1 MSLNCILDCILTV
14 YSAWIAMACA
24 VRSTASVRCLC
35 VGLFLQ
41 FCLHLGEAQCD
52 TYHIQCRDVVQA
64 LGGIIQ
70 CPRILWGGAN
80 MVALC
85 NGTSGTRKAV
95 RMSLLANTDKQDQYF
110 IRLGDMLSNAA
121 TEGPPIKKFLA
132 LFKAASEEGL
142 QDRRLVRESEYDGEA
157 KWRDE
162 FQLRPLVF
170 PPAMPTAACKLCVPL
185 ENAMPVF
192 DQSGNLIAEMKHEII
207 IGVNVMKEVLGSVED
222 VLSFLSRVDLLILLV
237 GYHCDLRL
245 MAKRGH
251 LHDAHS
257 GNVLVIV
264 GDDHRSDHHV
274 DFRWHD
280 FGESYDITDH
290 PPERR
295 SELRDHV
302 QAFTTRIVMAMNST
316 APGLAVELKSAAFLC
331 FKVEVFTY
339 NIGSMLECLGQRA
352 LQFATT
358 IVKSH
363 NLDTQQKRKFLEK
376 VSSGFAESEMTSLWR
391 DYFSSGRSFVSFW
404 LAVRWVRWKWDKI
417 SLVFESA
424 NQQFANSLFSHLCVL
439 LCVFNVGIFG
449 ALERCSGTS
458 TSPKPVWVRQVQE
471 DTRQSTCHCWR
482 IDYLCRFM

>member
-1 MSLNCILDCILTV
+1 
-14 YSAWIAMACA
+14 MACA

-110 IRLGDMLSNAA
+110 IRFGDMLSNAA
-121 TEGPPIKKFLA
+121 TEGPPIKNFLA

-192 DQSGNLIAEMKHEII
+192 DQSRNLIAEMKHEII

-331 FKVEVFTY
+331 SKVEVFTY

-404 LAVRWVRWKWDKI
+404 LAVRWVRWK
-417 SLVFESA
+417 
-424 NQQFANSLFSHLCVL
+424 
-439 LCVFNVGIFG
+439 
-449 ALERCSGTS
+449 
-458 TSPKPVWVRQVQE
+458 
-471 DTRQSTCHCWR
+471 
-482 IDYLCRFM
+482 

>member
-1 MSLNCILDCILTV
+1 
-14 YSAWIAMACA
+14 MACA

-121 TEGPPIKKFLA
+121 TEGPPIKNFLA

-192 DQSGNLIAEMKHEII
+192 DQSRNLIAEMKHEII

-331 FKVEVFTY
+331 SKVEVFTY

-404 LAVRWVRWKWDKI
+404 LAVRWVRWK
-417 SLVFESA
+417 
-424 NQQFANSLFSHLCVL
+424 
-439 LCVFNVGIFG
+439 
-449 ALERCSGTS
+449 
-458 TSPKPVWVRQVQE
+458 
-471 DTRQSTCHCWR
+471 
-482 IDYLCRFM
+482 

>member
-1 MSLNCILDCILTV
+1 
-14 YSAWIAMACA
+14 MACA
-24 VRSTASVRCLC
+24 VRSAASVRCVC

-41 FCLHLGEAQCD
+41 FCLHVCEAQCD
-52 TYHIQCRDVVQA
+52 TFHIQCRDVMQA
-64 LGGIIQ
+64 LEGVIQ

-85 NGTSGTRKAV
+85 NGTSGTKKAV
-95 RMSLLANTDKQDQYF
+95 RMSLLANTGKQDQYI
-110 IRLGDMLSNAA
+110 IRVGDMLSNAA
-121 TEGPPIKKFLA
+121 KEIPPINNIIKIVLP
-132 LFKAASEEGL
+132 LFKAASENGL
-142 QDRRLVRESEYDGEA
+142 EYRRLIRESEYDGEA

-185 ENAMPVF
+185 EDAMPVF
-192 DQSGNLIAEMKHEII
+192 DQFDNQIAEMEDGII

-274 DFRWHD
+274 DFHWHD
-280 FGESYDITDH
+280 FGESFDIIDH

-302 QAFTTRIVMAMNST
+302 QAFTTRIVTAMSST
-316 APGLAVELKSAAFLC
+316 APGLAVELRSATFLC

-376 VSSGFAESEMTSLWR
+376 VSSGFAENEMTSLWR
-391 DYFSSGRSFVSFW
+391 DYFSSGRSFVSCW
-404 LAVRWVRWKWDKI
+404 LAVRWVRWK
-417 SLVFESA
+417 
-424 NQQFANSLFSHLCVL
+424 
-439 LCVFNVGIFG
+439 
-449 ALERCSGTS
+449 
-458 TSPKPVWVRQVQE
+458 
-471 DTRQSTCHCWR
+471 
-482 IDYLCRFM
+482 

>member
-1 MSLNCILDCILTV
+1 MPNDSLGWCEHGSL
-14 YSAWIAMACA
+14 
-24 VRSTASVRCLC
+24 
-35 VGLFLQ
+35 
-41 FCLHLGEAQCD
+41 
-52 TYHIQCRDVVQA
+52 VQRN
-64 LGGIIQ
+64 LRNKESF
-70 CPRILWGGAN
+70 RI
-80 MVALC
+80 
-85 NGTSGTRKAV
+85 
-95 RMSLLANTDKQDQYF
+95 SLLANTGKQGQQDQYT
-110 IRLGDMLSNAA
+110 IRVGDMLSNAA
-121 TEGPPIKKFLA
+121 QEIPPINNVIKIVLP
-132 LFKAASEEGL
+132 LFQAASEKGL
-142 QDRRLVRESEYDGEA
+142 EYRRLIRESEYDGEA

-170 PPAMPTAACKLCVPL
+170 PPATPTATCKLCVPL
-185 ENAMPVF
+185 EDAMPVF
-192 DQSGNLIAEMKHEII
+192 DQFDNKIAEMEGGII

-257 GNVLVIV
+257 GNLLVIV

-280 FGESYDITDH
+280 LGESFDIIDH

-302 QAFTTRIVMAMNST
+302 QAFTTKIVTAMSST
-316 APGLAVELKSAAFLC
+316 APGLAVELRSATFSC

-352 LQFATT
+352 LEFATT

-376 VSSGFAESEMTSLWR
+376 VSSGFAESQMTSLWR
-391 DYFSSGRSFVSFW
+391 DYFSSGRSFVSC
-404 LAVRWVRWKWDKI
+404 
-417 SLVFESA
+417 S
-424 NQQFANSLFSHLCVL
+424 
-439 LCVFNVGIFG
+439 VG
-449 ALERCSGTS
+449 
-458 TSPKPVWVRQVQE
+458 
-471 DTRQSTCHCWR
+471 
-482 IDYLCRFM
+482 

>member
-1 MSLNCILDCILTV
+1 
-14 YSAWIAMACA
+14 MACA
-24 VRSTASVRCLC
+24 VRSTASVRCVC

-41 FCLHLGEAQCD
+41 FCHLGEAQCRD
-52 TYHIQCRDVVQA
+52 VMQALEGVIQC
-64 LGGIIQ
+64 
-70 CPRILWGGAN
+70 RILWGGAN

-85 NGTSGTRKAV
+85 NGTGTRKAV
-95 RMSLLANTDKQDQYF
+95 RMSLLANTKQDQY
-110 IRLGDMLSNAA
+110 IRVGDMLSNAA
-121 TEGPPIKKFLA
+121 KEIPPINIIKIVPP
-132 LFKAASEEGL
+132 LFKAASEKGL
-142 QDRRLVRESEYDGEA
+142 EYRRLMRESEYDREA

-192 DQSGNLIAEMKHEII
+192 DQFDNQIAEMEDEII

-237 GYHCDLRL
+237 GYHCDVRL

-257 GNVLVIV
+257 GNVWVIV

-280 FGESYDITDH
+280 FGESFDITDH

-302 QAFTTRIVMAMNST
+302 QAFTTKIVTAMSST
-316 APGLAVELKSAAFLC
+316 APGLAVELRRATFLC

-391 DYFSSGRSFVSFW
+391 DYFSSGRSFVSCW
-404 LAVRWVRWKWDKI
+404 LAVRWVRWK
-417 SLVFESA
+417 
-424 NQQFANSLFSHLCVL
+424 
-439 LCVFNVGIFG
+439 
-449 ALERCSGTS
+449 
-458 TSPKPVWVRQVQE
+458 
-471 DTRQSTCHCWR
+471 
-482 IDYLCRFM
+482 

>member
-1 MSLNCILDCILTV
+1 
-14 YSAWIAMACA
+14 MACA

-121 TEGPPIKKFLA
+121 TEGLPIKNFLA

-295 SELRDHV
+295 SELRGHV

-404 LAVRWVRWKWDKI
+404 LAVRWVRWK
-417 SLVFESA
+417 
-424 NQQFANSLFSHLCVL
+424 
-439 LCVFNVGIFG
+439 
-449 ALERCSGTS
+449 
-458 TSPKPVWVRQVQE
+458 
-471 DTRQSTCHCWR
+471 
-482 IDYLCRFM
+482 

>member
-1 MSLNCILDCILTV
+1 
-14 YSAWIAMACA
+14 
-24 VRSTASVRCLC
+24 
-35 VGLFLQ
+35 
-41 FCLHLGEAQCD
+41 
-52 TYHIQCRDVVQA
+52 
-64 LGGIIQ
+64 
-70 CPRILWGGAN
+70 

-316 APGLAVELKSAAFLC
+316 APGLAVELKSAAFSC

-391 DYFSSGRSFVSFW
+391 DYFSSG
-404 LAVRWVRWKWDKI
+404 
-417 SLVFESA
+417 
-424 NQQFANSLFSHLCVL
+424 
-439 LCVFNVGIFG
+439 
-449 ALERCSGTS
+449 TS
-458 TSPKPVWVRQVQE
+458 TSPKPVWVRQVRE
-471 DTRQSTCHCWR
+471 DHDEIKEADTSPFKIKESVADVDDLKRAIKKEAELT
-482 IDYLCRFM
+482 IPAFMINVYSFKDGRWEKENVMSKSLRDTDESDCYGFLLPG

>member
-1 MSLNCILDCILTV
+1 
-14 YSAWIAMACA
+14 
-24 VRSTASVRCLC
+24 
-35 VGLFLQ
+35 
-41 FCLHLGEAQCD
+41 
-52 TYHIQCRDVVQA
+52 
-64 LGGIIQ
+64 
-70 CPRILWGGAN
+70 

-404 LAVRWVRWKWDKI
+404 LAVRWVQWK
-417 SLVFESA
+417 
-424 NQQFANSLFSHLCVL
+424 
-439 LCVFNVGIFG
+439 
-449 ALERCSGTS
+449 
-458 TSPKPVWVRQVQE
+458 
-471 DTRQSTCHCWR
+471 
-482 IDYLCRFM
+482 

>member
-1 MSLNCILDCILTV
+1 
-14 YSAWIAMACA
+14 
-24 VRSTASVRCLC
+24 
-35 VGLFLQ
+35 
-41 FCLHLGEAQCD
+41 
-52 TYHIQCRDVVQA
+52 
-64 LGGIIQ
+64 
-70 CPRILWGGAN
+70 
-80 MVALC
+80 
-85 NGTSGTRKAV
+85 
-95 RMSLLANTDKQDQYF
+95 
-110 IRLGDMLSNAA
+110 
-121 TEGPPIKKFLA
+121 
-132 LFKAASEEGL
+132 
-142 QDRRLVRESEYDGEA
+142 
-157 KWRDE
+157 
-162 FQLRPLVF
+162 
-170 PPAMPTAACKLCVPL
+170 
-185 ENAMPVF
+185 
-192 DQSGNLIAEMKHEII
+192 
-207 IGVNVMKEVLGSVED
+207 
-222 VLSFLSRVDLLILLV
+222 VDLLILLV

-316 APGLAVELKSAAFLC
+316 APGLAVELRSAAFLC

-404 LAVRWVRWKWDKI
+404 LAVRWVRWK
-417 SLVFESA
+417 
-424 NQQFANSLFSHLCVL
+424 
-439 LCVFNVGIFG
+439 
-449 ALERCSGTS
+449 
-458 TSPKPVWVRQVQE
+458 
-471 DTRQSTCHCWR
+471 
-482 IDYLCRFM
+482 

>member
-85 NGTSGTRKAV
+85 NGTSGTRKGV

-121 TEGPPIKKFLA
+121 TEGPPIKNFLA

-192 DQSGNLIAEMKHEII
+192 DQSGKLIAEMKHEII

-404 LAVRWVRWKWDKI
+404 LAVRWVRWKWHKI

-424 NQQFANSLFSHLCVL
+424 NQQLRIVFSAICVSYCVSSTLASL
-439 LCVFNVGIFG
+439 
-449 ALERCSGTS
+449 AL
-458 TSPKPVWVRQVQE
+458 
-471 DTRQSTCHCWR
+471 
-482 IDYLCRFM
+482 

>member
-1 MSLNCILDCILTV
+1 
-14 YSAWIAMACA
+14 MACA

-121 TEGPPIKKFLA
+121 TEGPPIKNFLA

-192 DQSGNLIAEMKHEII
+192 DQSRNLIAEMKHEII

-331 FKVEVFTY
+331 SKVEVFTY

-391 DYFSSGRSFVSFW
+391 NYFSSGRSFVSFW
-404 LAVRWVRWKWDKI
+404 LAVRWVRWK
-417 SLVFESA
+417 
-424 NQQFANSLFSHLCVL
+424 
-439 LCVFNVGIFG
+439 
-449 ALERCSGTS
+449 
-458 TSPKPVWVRQVQE
+458 
-471 DTRQSTCHCWR
+471 
-482 IDYLCRFM
+482 

>member
-1 MSLNCILDCILTV
+1 
-14 YSAWIAMACA
+14 MACA

-251 LHDAHS
+251 LRDAHS

-391 DYFSSGRSFVSFW
+391 DYFSSGRSFASFW
-404 LAVRWVRWKWDKI
+404 LAVRWVRWK
-417 SLVFESA
+417 
-424 NQQFANSLFSHLCVL
+424 
-439 LCVFNVGIFG
+439 
-449 ALERCSGTS
+449 
-458 TSPKPVWVRQVQE
+458 
-471 DTRQSTCHCWR
+471 
-482 IDYLCRFM
+482 

>member
-1 MSLNCILDCILTV
+1 
-14 YSAWIAMACA
+14 MACA

-110 IRLGDMLSNAA
+110 IRFGDMLSNAA
-121 TEGPPIKKFLA
+121 TEGPPIKNFLA

-295 SELRDHV
+295 RELRDHV

-376 VSSGFAESEMTSLWR
+376 ISSGFVESEMTSLWR

-404 LAVRWVRWKWDKI
+404 LAVRWVRWK
-417 SLVFESA
+417 
-424 NQQFANSLFSHLCVL
+424 
-439 LCVFNVGIFG
+439 
-449 ALERCSGTS
+449 
-458 TSPKPVWVRQVQE
+458 
-471 DTRQSTCHCWR
+471 
-482 IDYLCRFM
+482 

>member
-121 TEGPPIKKFLA
+121 TEGPPIKNFLA

-157 KWRDE
+157 KSRDE

-192 DQSGNLIAEMKHEII
+192 DQSRNVIAEMKHEII

-331 FKVEVFTY
+331 SKVEVFTY

-424 NQQFANSLFSHLCVL
+424 NQQFPRISNLRIVFSAICVSYCVSSTLASL
-439 LCVFNVGIFG
+439 
-449 ALERCSGTS
+449 AL
-458 TSPKPVWVRQVQE
+458 
-471 DTRQSTCHCWR
+471 
-482 IDYLCRFM
+482 

>member
-1 MSLNCILDCILTV
+1 
-14 YSAWIAMACA
+14 MACA

-121 TEGPPIKKFLA
+121 TEGPPIKNFLA

-192 DQSGNLIAEMKHEII
+192 DQSRNLIAEMKHEII

-331 FKVEVFTY
+331 SKVEVFTY

-376 VSSGFAESEMTSLWR
+376 VSSGFAESEITSLWR

-404 LAVRWVRWKWDKI
+404 LAVRWVRWK
-417 SLVFESA
+417 
-424 NQQFANSLFSHLCVL
+424 
-439 LCVFNVGIFG
+439 
-449 ALERCSGTS
+449 
-458 TSPKPVWVRQVQE
+458 
-471 DTRQSTCHCWR
+471 
-482 IDYLCRFM
+482 